1 MAGDSSQT
9 YMVVY
14 ATVNDMS
21 RFKEYSAKALALIES
36 SGGKRLSLGKASVL
50 EGQQGWRGGAI
61 YVWPSKEAAQAF
73 CHSPEYEAL
82 KQIREGA
89 ADIEAVLIG

>member
-1 MAGDSSQT
+1 MAGGMSQA

-21 RFKEYSAKALALIES
+21 RFQDYSAKALALIES
-36 SGGKRLSLGKASVL
+36 CGGKRLSLGKAVVL
-50 EGQQGWRGGAI
+50 EGKQGWRGGAI
-61 YVWPSKEAAQAF
+61 YVWPSKESAHAF
-73 CHSPEYEAL
+73 WHSPEYEAL